1 MNSFPTPVVSFN
13 LNVALRII
21 AALMVASI
29 FLFLTDNILIH
40 WLDQPGLRVFLT
52 LTGVLTADLTS
63 SISSQS
69 IISAWIQFGVFL
81 TLIISICIYCMTSSS
96 RTLGQDA
103 DMYSAIA
110 AYIVRGAFWSIFLI
124 GLTDMLISFVR
135 VEGFLSAIVG
145 DHYAIQLGRSIFR
158 GTYVHYPLVVIGF
171 LIAIFNRS
179 LGFIWLA
186 LLIVAAEFLI
196 VITRFVFSYEQ
207 AFMGDLVRFWYAGL
221 FLFASAYTL
230 LEDGHVRV
238 DVLYAN
244 FGPGAK
250 ALTNIF
256 GSLLLGL
263 PLCWNILIQGMSG
276 KGSIINSPILSFE
289 ISQSGFGMY
298 IKYLMAGYLVIFA
311 TSMGVQFTGF
321 ILQNIAAFKSRNL
334 ADTDPDNRNL
344 GMDNMKEIN

>member
-1 MNSFPTPVVSFN
+1 MNLFPTTAVSFN
-13 LNVALRII
+13 LNVALRIF

-29 FLFLTDNILIH
+29 FLFLTDNIIIH
-40 WLDQPGLRVFLT
+40 WFDQPGLRIFLA
-52 LTGVLTADLTS
+52 LTGVFSFDLTS
-63 SISSQS
+63 STDTQS
-69 IISAWIQFGVFL
+69 ITGAWIQFGIFL
-81 TLIISICIYCMTSSS
+81 TLIIAICIYCLTSPS
-96 RTLGQDA
+96 RKLEQDA

-110 AYIVRGAFWSIFLI
+110 SYIVRGAFWSVFLI
-124 GLTDMLISFVR
+124 GLVDMLISFVR
-135 VEGFLSAIVG
+135 VEGFLPAIVG
-145 DHYAIQLGRSIFR
+145 DHYATQLGRSIFR
-158 GTYVHYPLVVIGF
+158 GTYIHYPLIVTGF

-196 VITRFVFSYEQ
+196 VMTRFVFSYEQ

-244 FGPGAK
+244 FSPGAK

-263 PLCWNILIQGMSG
+263 PICWNILIQGMSG

-298 IKYLMAGYLVIFA
+298 TKYLMAGYLVIFA

-334 ADTDPDNRNL
+334 SVSNPDNLNL
-344 GMDNMKEIN
+344 EMDNMEKVS

>member
-1 MNSFPTPVVSFN
+1 
-13 LNVALRII
+13 
-21 AALMVASI
+21 
-29 FLFLTDNILIH
+29 
-40 WLDQPGLRVFLT
+40 
-52 LTGVLTADLTS
+52 
-63 SISSQS
+63 
-69 IISAWIQFGVFL
+69 
-81 TLIISICIYCMTSSS
+81 
-96 RTLGQDA
+96 
-103 DMYSAIA
+103 MYSAIA
-110 AYIVRGAFWSIFLI
+110 AYIVRGAFWSVFLV

-135 VEGFLSAIVG
+135 VEGFLNAIVG
-145 DHYAIQLGRSIFR
+145 DHYATQLGRSIFR
-158 GTYVHYPLVVIGF
+158 GTYIHYPLILTGYF
-171 LIAIFNRS
+171 IAIFNRS

-196 VITRFVFSYEQ
+196 VVTRFVFSYEQ

-298 IKYLMAGYLVIFA
+298 TKYLMAGYLIVFA

-321 ILQNIAAFKSRNL
+321 ILQNIEAFKSQKSSIN
-334 ADTDPDNRNL
+334 DPELPNSIT
-344 GMDNMKEIN
+344 DNMEGV